1 MTWQEQLVKSA
12 EDIVKN
18 GDGRLELFVNPL
30 GGYKT
35 LVKIEAGKAYRFS
48 VDKVI
53 DD

>member
-1 MTWQEQLVKSA
+1 MTWTDRLVKEA
-12 EDIVKN
+12 EDIIKH
-18 GDGRLELFVNPL
+18 GDGKLELFVNPL

-35 LVKIEAGKAYRFS
+35 LVKIECGKSYRFQ